1 LGQIHGG
8 TTELASRPFTAIQEA
23 SLGAAWLELHRRIWN
38 YGLALLQELDQFSA
52 YDKASKERVPYCP
65 VPWSYHWQKAEEE
78 SWQAP
83 NNLIRGGL
91 QALGVAWKEY
101 KSGKKDSM
109 GRTRKPPRFKGQKF
123 PITTLKLLNTSAC
136 AEGLTR

>member
-78 SWQAP
+78 SWQAVP
-83 NNLIRGGL
+83 YSQVRRFRDGGL
-91 QALGVAWKEY
+91 CCPVDA
-101 KSGKKDSM
+101 
-109 GRTRKPPRFKGQKF
+109 GRTAEAEAKPYLQTKLSGDNALSLNVFLPRKIIRTG
-123 PITTLKLLNTSAC
+123 LN
-136 AEGLTR
+136 